1 MMRWITVRERSG
13 EWFSRRSLH
22 MFAVRTGCRA
32 SAAALLASA
41 FLLPLLSLAGL
52 VHGGLLDMVS
62 VAVLVAGLTGLVSG
76 AMALRT
82 GRTIERLT
90 RSNARFERLSR
101 LDPLTGLLNRRAFSE
116 ALSSAPAGSSLVII
130 DVDSFKAINDTH
142 GHAVGDQVISRVASI
157 IVDVMGKSVPAARLG
172 GEEFG
177 LLLTAGEAESRVA
190 AVEALRLQ
198 IEQERFRGEDGVFRV
213 TISAGMSETSA
224 GKDLALAYAAA
235 DKALYLA
242 KASGRNRVVHGAA
255 GLTVILDLVAA
266 GMDMA
271 EAGDIKDNRGA
282 A

>member
-1 MMRWITVRERSG
+1 
-13 EWFSRRSLH
+13 

-76 AMALRT
+76 VMALRT

-142 GHAVGDQVISRVASI
+142 GHAVGDEVIARVASI

-198 IEQERFRGEDGVFRV
+198 IEQERFRGEDGAFRV